1 MPGAALCAA
10 MAMITVPIMTRIIL
24 PVHRWSIPGTI
35 ARVWDAG
42 LRYNGELIKSQL
54 IASYSH
60 SKDYNYDPHYGRY
73 DSSATLD
80 EMKQYTVQWANN
92 VIVGH
97 GSIGA
102 GVDWQKQTTTPGTGY
117 VEDGYDDVI
126 PASHPTG
133 LQQVGD
139 FTFEGAARSDD
150 NSQFGRHGTWQT
162 SAGWEFIEGYRFI
175 ASYGQT
181 QAPNLGQLYGFY
193 GNPNL
198 DPEKSKQWE
207 GAFEGLTAANWRIS
221 GYRNDVSGY
230 SLIMMITP

>member
-1 MPGAALCAA
+1 MLD
-10 MAMITVPIMTRIIL
+10 TRKL
-24 PVHRWSIPGTI
+24 YSQS
-35 ARVWDAG
+35 WDAG

-54 IASYSH
+54 ITSYSH

-117 VEDGYDDVI
+117 VEDGYDQRNTGI
-126 PASHPTG
+126 YLTG

-175 ASYGQT
+175 ASYGT
-181 QAPNLGQLYGFY
+181 
-193 GNPNL
+193 
-198 DPEKSKQWE
+198 S
-207 GAFEGLTAANWRIS
+207 
-221 GYRNDVSGY
+221 
-230 SLIMMITP
+230 